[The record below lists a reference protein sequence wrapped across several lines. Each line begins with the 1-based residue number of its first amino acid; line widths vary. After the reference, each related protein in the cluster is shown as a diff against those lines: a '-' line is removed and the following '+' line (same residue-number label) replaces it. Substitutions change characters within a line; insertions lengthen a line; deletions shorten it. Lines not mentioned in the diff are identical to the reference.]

1 MKRSQV
7 QMRTSVVAVIAV
19 VAAVAM
25 LVEVGLSAHS
35 PDRRARSWSSD
46 KSFASDVLQPSTQK
60 DDDAELTERLK
71 TICDRA
77 GGAIGVAVL
86 HVETGRVVAIE
97 GTKQLPLYSVFKL
110 PLAIAV
116 LKEVEE
122 NRLRLDQKVR
132 ITPAEAAPGWQG
144 NSDLWRQPVDRSIR
158 ELLELS
164 IVRSDNTSS
173 DKLLQLVGGP
183 EIVTQ
188 RMRALDLQ
196 SIEIRSSVR
205 DFAGQRKHPNT
216 STANDLAH
224 LLARLQQGH
233 ILQPTQLS
241 VLLGFMEQAT
251 TGIRRLRGDLPAGTP
266 VADKTGTGAAGSVTN
281 DVGIITLPNGRGHLA
296 MVVLL
301 SGSKLTVEAQE
312 KIIAQLARVAY
323 DAHISG
329 RK

>member
-323 DAHISG
+323 DAHIS
-329 RK
+329 KLK

>member
-312 KIIAQLARVAY
+312 KI
-323 DAHISG
+323 
-329 RK
+329 